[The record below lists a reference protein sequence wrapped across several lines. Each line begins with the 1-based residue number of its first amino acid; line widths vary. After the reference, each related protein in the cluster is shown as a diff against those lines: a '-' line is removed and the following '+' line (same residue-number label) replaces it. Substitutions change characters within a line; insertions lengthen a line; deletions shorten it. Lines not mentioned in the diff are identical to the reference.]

1 MKPHQ
6 ETDRQ
11 RRQRLGSLH
20 RLAALLGESLPACIH
35 AENPHGEWLVRDADA
50 SQKELIPLVLELSAH
65 LARLYH
71 RHRVRLPN
79 GCYEA
84 SIEDVAAV
92 LGLLRHE
99 LGPLSAAGAGARSLH
114 ALMLGRGALT
124 RREVQELAGLS
135 KTHTARLLNELHL
148 LGLADREG
156 YANRGYRHRAV
167 SATEFRARMGE

>member
-1 MKPHQ
+1 MEPHQ

-20 RLAALLGESLPACIH
+20 RLAELLGESLPAGIH
-35 AENPHGEWLVRDADA
+35 AENPHGEWLMREADG
-50 SQKELIPLVLELSAH
+50 SQKGLMPLVLELSAQ

-79 GCYEA
+79 GRYEA
-84 SIEDVAAV
+84 STEDVAAA
-92 LGLLRHE
+92 LGLLQHE
-99 LGPLSAAGAGARSLH
+99 LGPLSTASGGARSLH

-124 RREVQELAGLS
+124 RREAQALSGLS

-167 SATEFRARMGE
+167 GATEFRARMGE